1 MSYGYTY
8 RADGELYVADCGER
22 GFGVRTRVDIA
33 KGKAITFFD
42 GEVIGKDDAQRL
54 QRADAHYHVI
64 SLDAMHTCLLGLT
77 AAQMHDG
84 CGMASL
90 VNDLN
95 YTPDGYAAPTRNNA
109 RLVARFD
116 RRACAKTLVLVAAR
130 DIAAGEEIGWSYMNV
145 ATQAGALAEKRAR
158 EHTAGLCGTQKACA
172 VMNVCV

>member
-1 MSYGYTY
+1 MNHGYTY

-22 GFGVRTRVDIA
+22 GAGVRTRVDIA
-33 KGKAITFFD
+33 KGRPITFFD
-42 GEVIGKDDAQRL
+42 GEVIGKDEAQQL
-54 QRADAHYHVI
+54 QHADKHYHVI

-77 AAQMHDG
+77 AAQMHDV

-109 RLVARFD
+109 RLVARLD
-116 RRACAKTLVLVAAR
+116 RRTREKTLILVATR
-130 DIAAGEEIGWSYMNV
+130 DIAAGEEIRWSYMNV

-158 EHTAGLCGTQKACA
+158 ESAAGLCGTQKAYAASACI
-172 VMNVCV
+172 

>member
-1 MSYGYTY
+1 
-8 RADGELYVADCGER
+8 
-22 GFGVRTRVDIA
+22 
-33 KGKAITFFD
+33 
-42 GEVIGKDDAQRL
+42 
-54 QRADAHYHVI
+54 
-64 SLDAMHTCLLGLT
+64 MHTCLLGLT
-77 AAQMHDG
+77 AEQMHDG

-116 RRACAKTLVLVAAR
+116 RRTCTKTLVLVAAR

-158 EHTAGLCGTQKACA
+158 EHTAGLCGAQKACA

>member
-1 MSYGYTY
+1 MDHGYTY

-22 GFGVRTRVDIA
+22 GAGVRTRVDIA
-33 KGKAITFFD
+33 KGRPITFFD
-42 GEVIGKDDAQRL
+42 GEVIGKDEAQQL
-54 QRADAHYHVI
+54 QRAVI

-77 AAQMHDG
+77 AEQMHDG

-116 RRACAKTLVLVAAR
+116 RRTCTKTLVLVAAR